1 MIHAIYQIHSIILR
15 IKMIIYTEQRE
26 VNVLNILLLIDI
38 KQHQILTKKDITNT
52 FMIKMLVLK
61 YQVIKEQTTKVY

>member
-38 KQHQILTKKDITNT
+38 KPHQILTKKDITNT